1 MVRLPGA
8 RGWLQAWKR
17 QLPRGVSRG
26 RPSARPA
33 RAACQPRQ
41 GIALLP
47 CVPFVPFV
55 PFVPGT
61 DMLTTEHGPEA
72 TTVRDRGHPISPHDR
87 PPAFLA

>member
-33 RAACQPRQ
+33 RAAYQPRQ

-47 CVPFVPFV
+47 CVS
-55 PFVPGT
+55 FVPGT
-61 DMLTTEHGPEA
+61 DMLTTEHGREA